1 MRKIISL
8 RLGWGSLESGFLNIL
23 VKIYQEDKLIEEIDI
38 GSLPPNHEIAKNYQ
52 KWQWLYND
60 LIANSGS
67 FDSKGI

>member
-52 KWQWLYND
+52 FKNCTEIWLNTD
-60 LIANSGS
+60 ECHKFAKS
-67 FDSKGI
+67 